1 MYSSKLKHKFN
12 SPLQIP
18 VLFKLK
24 YAKHGKEGG
33 QKALRVPVGKKEKH
47 LSSCWTCGA
56 RSKLYFMNKV
66 SLWGS

>member
-56 RSKLYFMNKV
+56 
-66 SLWGS
+66 